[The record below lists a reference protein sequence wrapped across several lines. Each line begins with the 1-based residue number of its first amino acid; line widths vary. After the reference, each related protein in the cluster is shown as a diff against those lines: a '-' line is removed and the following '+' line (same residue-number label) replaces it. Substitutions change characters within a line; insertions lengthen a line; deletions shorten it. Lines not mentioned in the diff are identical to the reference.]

1 MFVFLVLSVHSFFY
15 VFILI
20 WYRLKTDIMV
30 DDSNMCFFDMDSSTE
45 GTNSS
50 NKLCLKFVYV
60 CFSFVLCLRG
70 DWFCGLA

>member
-1 MFVFLVLSVHSFFY
+1 
-15 VFILI
+15 
-20 WYRLKTDIMV
+20 MV

-60 CFSFVLCLRG
+60 CFRLFYVCVETGFVDWLEKRFMYELRVSKCEFAEFLVCLK
-70 DWFCGLA
+70 